1 MQETIKLVHHEK
13 KDALINASPF
23 TVKHA
28 QTARSFHSTFPGY
41 APTPL
46 AELDTL
52 AETLGI
58 AGIYVKDESY
68 RFGLNAF
75 KGLGGSYS
83 LGRYIAKK
91 LGKEMSEP
99 TVAAAPGKEM
109 SEPVSSDSAGGK
121 TQAISFSDITS
132 EETRR
137 KLGEI
142 TFVTATDGN
151 HGRGVAWTA
160 HMLGQ
165 KAVVYMP
172 KGSVQERLENI
183 RRLGAEAE
191 ITDMNYDDTVAF
203 AARQAEEKGW
213 ILIQD
218 TAWEGYE
225 EIPTWIMQGYMTLG
239 LEAVEQLGGRK
250 PTHIFLQAG
259 VGAMSG
265 ALAAFFTDYY
275 GADKPVITIVE
286 PNKADC
292 IYQTALA
299 DDGRVHTVTGDLAT
313 IMAGLACGV
322 PCTIGWNELN
332 RCAENFA
339 SVPDWVAAKGMRILG
354 NPAGT
359 DRRVISGESGAV
371 TTGFVCEVMQNES
384 LAELRQTI
392 GLDRNSVVLCISTE
406 GDTDRENYRR
416 IVWDGKYPSC

>member
-13 KDALINASPF
+13 KGALINASPF

-58 AGIYVKDESY
+58 AGMYVKDESY

-83 LGRYIAKK
+83 LGCYIAKK

>member
-58 AGIYVKDESY
+58 AGMYVKDESY

-160 HMLGQ
+160 HILGQ

-299 DDGRVHTVTGDLAT
+299 DDGRVHAVTGDLAT

-384 LAELRQTI
+384 LAKLRQTI

>member
-58 AGIYVKDESY
+58 AGMYVKDESY

-83 LGRYIAKK
+83 LGCYIAKK

-239 LEAVEQLGGRK
+239 LEAVARLGGRK

>member
-13 KDALINASPF
+13 KNALTGASPF

-46 AELDTL
+46 AELDDL
-52 AETLGI
+52 AKTLGI
-58 AGIYVKDESY
+58 AGMYVKDESY

-83 LGRYIAKK
+83 LGCYIARK
-91 LGKEMSEP
+91 LGKES
-99 TVAAAPGKEM
+99 AAPGKEAPDKEM
-109 SEPVSSDSAGGK
+109 QSL
-121 TQAISFSDITS
+121 SFAAITS

-191 ITDMNYDDTVAF
+191 ITDVNYDDTVAF

-213 ILIQD
+213 VLIQD

-275 GADKPVITIVE
+275 GADMPVITIVE

>member
-13 KDALINASPF
+13 KGALINASPF

-58 AGIYVKDESY
+58 AGMYVKDESY

-299 DDGRVHTVTGDLAT
+299 DDGRVHAVTGDLAT

>member
-58 AGIYVKDESY
+58 AGMYVKDESY

-299 DDGRVHTVTGDLAT
+299 DDGRVHAVTGDLAT